1 MEETRMNNKILKSAR
16 MFAASGLLLVLGMA
30 APAQADDI
38 ICETLEGLN
47 KAMPFLILSHKDG
60 LGLQGKLDMA
70 DAKIEEGKTCDAS
83 FKVADFNA
91 KIEQLVGARKTKIG
105 ETYYGAIECAQT
117 GSAALAKSLNDDAG
131 GNCERKTKG
140 PKNK

>member
-1 MEETRMNNKILKSAR
+1 MNNKILKSAR

-30 APAQADDI
+30 APAQAEDI

-47 KAMPFLILSHKDG
+47 KAMPFLILSDKDR

-70 DAKIEEGKTCDAS
+70 YAKIEEGKTCDAS

-91 KIEQLVGARKTKIG
+91 KIVQLDGARKTKIG
-105 ETYYGAIECAQT
+105 ETQYGAGAIECART
-117 GSAALAKSLNDDAG
+117 GSDALAKSLNEDAG

>member
-1 MEETRMNNKILKSAR
+1 MNNKILKSAR

-38 ICETLEGLN
+38 NCGTLSGLN
-47 KAMPFLILSHKDG
+47 EAMPFLILSDKDR

-70 DAKIEEGKTCDAS
+70 YAKIEEGKTCDAH
-83 FKVADFNA
+83 FKVDDFNA
-91 KIEQLVGARKTKIG
+91 KVGQLVGARKTKID
-105 ETYYGAIECAQT
+105 ESHDGAVNCALD
-117 GSAALAKSLNDDAG
+117 GSRIVADDLDKDDSCVKNG
-131 GNCERKTKG
+131 KG

>member
-1 MEETRMNNKILKSAR
+1 MNDKILKSAR

-70 DAKIEEGKTCDAS
+70 DAKIEEGKTCDAH
-83 FKVADFNA
+83 FKVVDFNT
-91 KIEQLVGARKTKIG
+91 KVGQLVGARKPKIG
-105 ETYYGAIECAQT
+105 ETHDGAVNCALN
-117 GSAALAKSLNDDAG
+117 GSRIVADDLDSTPT
-131 GNCERKTKG
+131 CERKVKG
-140 PKNK
+140 RKNK